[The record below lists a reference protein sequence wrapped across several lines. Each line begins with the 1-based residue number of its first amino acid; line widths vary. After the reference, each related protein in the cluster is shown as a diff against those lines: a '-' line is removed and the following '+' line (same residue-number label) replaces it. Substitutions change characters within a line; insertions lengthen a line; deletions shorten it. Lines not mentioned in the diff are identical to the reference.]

1 MADAGQNNPKK
12 EFIYALGGVGLF
24 LALVLLIGISA
35 FLRPA
40 GEHIQAQDSA
50 DDEMSESVDEA
61 ATETTA
67 AADSDAD
74 LGGSEEEIAESIVSV
89 RDEPIEPIP
98 VVEITEPKKV
108 DLGKMLWFDTRLSKS
123 GGLSCNSCHD
133 LAKGGTDNIPTS
145 IGHGWA
151 EGPINSPTVL
161 NSRFFLAQFWDG
173 RAKDLMEQAGGP
185 IENPIEM
192 ASSHEHVVKVLNS
205 IPEYKELFQDAFD
218 TEDDITIDQITSA
231 IAMFEDTLVTPNSRF
246 DQWLGGDD
254 DAITAQ
260 ELNGYKVFKES
271 GCIACHSGVTLG
283 GSSFQKFGIFEEY
296 TTQNLSEGR
305 YAVTGKEEDM
315 HVFKV
320 PTLRNIELT
329 YPYFHD
335 GQVDSLEEAVNIMG
349 KIQLNREY
357 TAEETA
363 DIVAFLKT
371 LTGDQP
377 KIDYPILPPSN
388 ENTPLPEPF

>member
-1 MADAGQNNPKK
+1 MADSSQNNPKK
-12 EFIYALGGVGLF
+12 EVIYALAGVGLF
-24 LALVLLIGISA
+24 LAIVLLIGISA

-40 GEHIQAQDSA
+40 GEHIKVAA
-50 DDEMSESVDEA
+50 DEEA
-61 ATETTA
+61 AEVAEAEAVTA
-67 AADSDAD
+67 V
-74 LGGSEEEIAESIVSV
+74 SEEQPAAEPIVSV

-98 VVEITEPKKV
+98 VVAITEPKKV

-205 IPEYKELFQDAFD
+205 IPEYKALFNDAFG
-218 TEDDITIDQITSA
+218 TEDDIKIEQITSA
-231 IAMFEDTLVTPNSRF
+231 IALFEDTLITPNSRF

-271 GCIACHSGVTLG
+271 GCVACHSGIALG
-283 GSSFQKFGIFEEY
+283 GSSFQKFGVFEKY

-305 YAVTGKEEDM
+305 YAVTGKEEDKY
-315 HVFKV
+315 VFKV

-335 GQVDSLEEAVNIMG
+335 GQVNSLAEAVNIMG
-349 KIQLNREY
+349 KIQLNRAY
-357 TAEETA
+357 TEDETA

-377 KIDYPILPPSN
+377 VIKYPVLPPSN
-388 ENTPLPEPF
+388 ENTPLPEPFKKTTS

>member
-1 MADAGQNNPKK
+1 MADASQNNPKK
-12 EFIYALGGVGLF
+12 EILYALVGIALF
-24 LALVLLIGISA
+24 LSLVLLIGISA

-40 GEHIQAQDSA
+40 GEHIAVE
-50 DDEMSESVDEA
+50 DDAEEVTEVTEAEEATVAEA
-61 ATETTA
+61 ATAPT
-67 AADSDAD
+67 
-74 LGGSEEEIAESIVSV
+74 AESIVSV

-98 VVEITEPKKV
+98 VVAVDEPKKV
-108 DLGKMLWFDTRLSKS
+108 ALGNMLWFDTRLSKS

-145 IGHGWA
+145 IGHEWA

-205 IPEYKELFQDAFD
+205 IPEYQALFKEAFGTD
-218 TEDDITIDQITSA
+218 DDIKIEQVTSA
-231 IAMFEDTLVTPNSRF
+231 IALFEDTLVTPNSRF

-271 GCIACHSGVTLG
+271 GCVSCHSGVALG
-283 GSSFQKFGIFEEY
+283 GSSFQKFGIFEKY

-305 YAVTGKEEDM
+305 YAVTGKEEDKY
-315 HVFKV
+315 VFKV

-335 GQVDSLEEAVNIMG
+335 GQVNSLAQAVNIMG

-357 TAEETA
+357 TSEETA

-377 KIDYPILPPSN
+377 VVNYPTLPPSN
-388 ENTPLPEPF
+388 ENTPLPEPFRKTTS

>member
-1 MADAGQNNPKK
+1 MADSSQNNPKK
-12 EFIYALGGVGLF
+12 EVIYALAGVGLF
-24 LALVLLIGISA
+24 LAIVLLIGISA

-40 GEHIQAQDSA
+40 GEHIKVAA
-50 DDEMSESVDEA
+50 DEEA
-61 ATETTA
+61 AEVAEAETTA
-67 AADSDAD
+67 AV
-74 LGGSEEEIAESIVSV
+74 SEEQPAAEPIVSV

-98 VVEITEPKKV
+98 VVAITEPKKV

-205 IPEYKELFQDAFD
+205 IPEYKALFNDAFGI
-218 TEDDITIDQITSA
+218 EDDIKIEQITSA
-231 IAMFEDTLVTPNSRF
+231 IALFEDTLITPNSRF

-271 GCIACHSGVTLG
+271 GCVACHSGIALG
-283 GSSFQKFGIFEEY
+283 GSSFQKFGVFEKY

-305 YAVTGKEEDM
+305 YAVTGKEEDKY
-315 HVFKV
+315 VFKV

-335 GQVDSLEEAVNIMG
+335 GQVNSLAEAVNIMG
-349 KIQLNREY
+349 KIQLNRAY
-357 TAEETA
+357 TEDETA

-377 KIDYPILPPSN
+377 VIKYPVLPPSN
-388 ENTPLPEPF
+388 ENTPLPEPFKKTTS

>member
-1 MADAGQNNPKK
+1 MSANIRSNSPKK
-12 EFIYALGGVGLF
+12 EFLYALAGVGIF
-24 LALVLLIGISA
+24 LAIVLLIGISA

-40 GEHIQAQDSA
+40 GEHMEVA
-50 DDEMSESVDEA
+50 VDEDA
-61 ATETTA
+61 AEVVETEVTA
-67 AADSDAD
+67 AAS
-74 LGGSEEEIAESIVSV
+74 AEKTVAEPIVSV

-98 VVEITEPKKV
+98 VVAITEPKKV
-108 DLGKMLWFDTRLSKS
+108 ELGNMLWFDTRLSKS

-192 ASSHEHVVKVLNS
+192 ASSHEHVVKVVNS
-205 IPEYKELFQDAFD
+205 IPEYKTRFNEAFGTD
-218 TEDDITIDQITSA
+218 DDITIDQITSA
-231 IAMFEDTLVTPNSRF
+231 IAIFEDTLVTPNSRF

-271 GCIACHSGVTLG
+271 GCVACHSGIALG
-283 GSSFQKFGIFEEY
+283 GSSFQKFGVFEKY

-305 YAVTGKEEDM
+305 YAVTGKEADKY
-315 HVFKV
+315 VFKV

-335 GQVDSLEEAVNIMG
+335 GQVNSLAEAVNIMG

-357 TAEETA
+357 TEEETT

-377 KIDYPILPPSN
+377 VINYPTLPPSN
-388 ENTPLPEPF
+388 ENTPLPEPFKKTTP

>member
-1 MADAGQNNPKK
+1 MADSSQNNPKK
-12 EFIYALGGVGLF
+12 EVIYALAGVGLF
-24 LALVLLIGISA
+24 LAIVLLIGISA

-40 GEHIQAQDSA
+40 GEHIKVAG
-50 DDEMSESVDEA
+50 DEEA
-61 ATETTA
+61 AEVAEAETTA
-67 AADSDAD
+67 AV
-74 LGGSEEEIAESIVSV
+74 SEEQPAAEPIVSV

-98 VVEITEPKKV
+98 VVAITEPKKV

-205 IPEYKELFQDAFD
+205 IPEYKALFNDAFG
-218 TEDDITIDQITSA
+218 TEDDIKIEQITSA
-231 IAMFEDTLVTPNSRF
+231 IALFEDTLITPNSRF

-271 GCIACHSGVTLG
+271 GCVACHSGIALG
-283 GSSFQKFGIFEEY
+283 GSSFQKFGVFEKY

-305 YAVTGKEEDM
+305 YAVTGKEEDKY
-315 HVFKV
+315 VFKV

-335 GQVDSLEEAVNIMG
+335 GQVNSLAEAVNIMG
-349 KIQLNREY
+349 KIQLNRAY
-357 TAEETA
+357 TKDETA

-377 KIDYPILPPSN
+377 VIKYPVLPPSN
-388 ENTPLPEPF
+388 ENTPLPEPFKKTTS